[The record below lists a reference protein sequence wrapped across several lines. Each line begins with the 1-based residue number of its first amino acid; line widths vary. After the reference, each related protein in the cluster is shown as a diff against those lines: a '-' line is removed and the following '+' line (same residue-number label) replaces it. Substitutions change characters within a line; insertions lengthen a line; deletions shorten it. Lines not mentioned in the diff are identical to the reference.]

1 MLKKNQSQ
9 LNSKQKI
16 MGNKNSKINAILL
29 IVILILLIATIFLV
43 TKKADAPVIDNNADI
58 GILGNGND
66 LVFLS
71 ILPGAKVSG
80 ILNLTG
86 EVKGGYFF
94 EANIL
99 VNVLDKNKNVLR
111 QGHGTATM
119 NWMTS
124 GPVSFTAQIDFIGL
138 TSQPGYLEIH
148 NDNASGLPENDK
160 SILIPIIIE

>member
-1 MLKKNQSQ
+1 ME
-9 LNSKQKI
+9 
-16 MGNKNSKINAILL
+16 NKNSKINAILL
-29 IVILILLIATIFLV
+29 IIILILLVIVVFFV
-43 TKKADAPVIDNNADI
+43 TKKADAPVVDNNTDI

-80 ILNLTG
+80 ISNLTG
-86 EVKGGYFF
+86 EIKGGYFF

-99 VNVLDKNKNVLR
+99 VNVLDKNKNVLK

-119 NWMTS
+119 DWMTS
-124 GPVSFTAQIDFIGL
+124 EPVSFTAQVDFTGL
-138 TSQPGYLEIH
+138 TPQHGYLEIH